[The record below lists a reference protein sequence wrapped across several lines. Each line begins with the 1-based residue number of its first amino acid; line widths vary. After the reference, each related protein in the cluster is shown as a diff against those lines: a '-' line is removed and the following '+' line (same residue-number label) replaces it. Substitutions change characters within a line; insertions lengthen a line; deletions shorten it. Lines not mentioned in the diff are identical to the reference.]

1 MPIVNHLPHSN
12 RSIVRSIIVHDVVT
26 HLGYDRL
33 IFDQR
38 SEPSRPF
45 RFQRCRV
52 CDDDGLP
59 HHHRRSMTQGPI
71 FFHERSKRATTT
83 VGCAT
88 SGSRAV
94 VFVTS
99 LTIVIDDDALRI
111 IID

>member
-1 MPIVNHLPHSN
+1 
-12 RSIVRSIIVHDVVT
+12 
-26 HLGYDRL
+26 
-33 IFDQR
+33 
-38 SEPSRPF
+38 
-45 RFQRCRV
+45 
-52 CDDDGLP
+52 
-59 HHHRRSMTQGPI
+59 MTQGPI